1 MQFYEIMFI
10 IQPEFEGEELEN
22 AVSSVANVLENEGA
36 EITSIKKVGKRRL
49 AYEINDIK
57 EGYYILV
64 YVQSG
69 SDIVPALDHFFKV
82 SEGYLR
88 YMVVRLKE
96 EMAVQSAEP
105 TQKEERL
112 ESE

>member
-22 AVSSVANVLENEGA
+22 AIASVANVLENEGA
-36 EITSIKKVGKRRL
+36 KVTSIEKIGKRRL
-49 AYEINDIK
+49 AFEINDIK
-57 EGYYILV
+57 EGYYVLV

-69 SDIVPALDHFFKV
+69 SEIVPALDHFFKV

-96 EMAVQSAEP
+96 EKAAQSAEP
-105 TQKEERL
+105 TQKEETV

>member
-10 IQPEFEGEELEN
+10 VQPEYEGEELES
-22 AVSSVANVLENEGA
+22 AIASVTGVLENVGA
-36 EITSIKKVGKRRL
+36 EVTSVKKIGKRRL

-57 EGYYILV
+57 EGNYVLV

-69 SDIVPALDHFFKV
+69 NEIVPSLDHFFKV

-88 YMVVRLKE
+88 YMVVRSKE
-96 EMAVQSAEP
+96 EIETQSAEP
-105 TQKEERL
+105 IQEEETV